1 MVTDKMSK
9 SSRLELLQKAKKRY
23 LKSSKQEKIKI
34 LDELVNNT
42 KMNRKYINRLL
53 SAKVSIFD
61 PEKKT
66 INKKRKC
73 KYTKQEILSL
83 SKIWEIL
90 DYPCGQR
97 LQPVL
102 EETMKVLIVFKELII
117 SKETIIKLKKIGAS
131 TIDKRL
137 KPYREKRLKRFAN
150 GTKQGTVLK
159 KQIPIKTSSW
169 QENKIG
175 FGELDCVIH
184 CGNNAAGEFISSLDF
199 TDILTQWTE
208 TDAVM
213 GKAQNRIIKALD
225 NIENRL
231 PFPLKGIDPDN
242 GSEFINWQLYNHCL
256 EKQIEFTR
264 GRPYHKNDNA
274 HIEQKNWTNVR
285 KVFGYKRFD
294 TEEQLNLMNDL
305 YGNELR
311 NYKNFFIPNI
321 KLIDKKRTGKNEE
334 KIKRIYDKARTP
346 YQRVMECD
354 QIDRKSKDKLKAI
367 YKKLNPAQLRRN
379 ILSKI
384 AKLKKMKSM
393 G

>member
-1 MVTDKMSK
+1 MVTNKMSK

-34 LDELVNNT
+34 LDELVLNT

-61 PEKKT
+61 PEKKV

-73 KYTKQEILSL
+73 KYTKQDILCL

-97 LQPVL
+97 LQPAL
-102 EETMKVLIVFKELII
+102 GETIKVLVAFKELTI
-117 SKETIIKLKKIGAS
+117 SKETITKLKKIGIS
-131 TIDKRL
+131 TIDTRL
-137 KPYREKRLKRFAN
+137 KPYKEKLLKKFTN

-184 CGNNAAGEFISSLDF
+184 CGNSAGGEFVSSLDF

-213 GKAQNRIIKALD
+213 GKAQSRIIKALD
-225 NIENRL
+225 KIESRL

-256 EKQIEFTR
+256 KKQIEFTR

-274 HIEQKNWTNVR
+274 HIEQKNWTNIR
-285 KVFGYKRFD
+285 KVFGYRRFD
-294 TEEQLNLMNDL
+294 TEEQLNLINDL

-321 KLIDKKRTGKNEE
+321 KLTDKKRVGKNQE
-334 KIKRIYDKARTP
+334 KIKRIYDKAKTP

-354 QIDRKSKDKLKAI
+354 QIDKKSKKELQAT
-367 YKKLNPAQLRRN
+367 YEKLNPAQLRRDV
-379 ILSKI
+379 LAKL
-384 AKLKKMKSM
+384 AKLKKMKSRD
-393 G
+393 